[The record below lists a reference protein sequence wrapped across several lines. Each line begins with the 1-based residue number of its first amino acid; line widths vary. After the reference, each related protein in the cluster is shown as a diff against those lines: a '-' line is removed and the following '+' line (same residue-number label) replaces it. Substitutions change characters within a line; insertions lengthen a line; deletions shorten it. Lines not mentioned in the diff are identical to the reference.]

1 MRDERVR
8 LINELQDRRDSRV
21 IVYFCGDRTGAA
33 SQIGDDAV
41 RPMYEHLLA
50 FGDEKV
56 PKIDLFLYSRGGVV
70 DVPWRIVSMIR
81 EFGERWGALVPYRAQ
96 SAATL
101 ITLGADEIVLGRKG
115 ELGPIDPIMNL
126 TDPAGN
132 EAPINVEDIM
142 AYLEFIR
149 KRAGLSDQASL
160 TAALAALAEK
170 IPPVAL
176 GGIHR
181 AHSHIRAVAQ
191 KMLSSHAQPMEDQKQ
206 NAVIET
212 LAERTYAHGHA
223 IGRREA
229 RDIGLPIAQH
239 DQEVERLMWDLYRQY
254 EDVMKLNEPIEPFAF
269 LGDEE
274 SRREPVIAAAVESE
288 WGLHE
293 YGGEVELEA
302 KRALPAQ
309 LGFNLNFNLG
319 LPANI
324 NPQQLDQQA
333 QQILQQLVQQV
344 QQQVGPQV
352 EQEIRRQMPLE
363 GFNHRLIGTSW
374 KQVAP

>member
-1 MRDERVR
+1 VP
-8 LINELQDRRDSRV
+8 
-21 IVYFCGDRTGAA
+21 AA
-33 SQIGDDAV
+33 GRQLGLTEAEAKEGGREI
-41 RPMYEHLLA
+41 
-50 FGDEKV
+50 KV
-56 PKIDLFLYSRGGVV
+56 GRFKLG
-70 DVPWRIVSMIR
+70 
-81 EFGERWGALVPYRAQ
+81 RAQ
-96 SAATL
+96 SAL
-101 ITLGADEIVLGRKG
+101 LLGSRTPSEAARPTARSRGREPSHESPDGVVAGSLGRKG

-170 IPPVAL
+170 VPPVAL

-191 KMLSSHAQPMEDQKQ
+191 KMLSSHAKPMEDQRQ

-254 EDVMKLNEPIEPFAF
+254 EDVMKLNEPIEPFSF
-269 LGDEE
+269 LDGQE
-274 SRREPVIAAAVESE
+274 SRREPMIAAAVESE
-288 WGLHE
+288 WGFHE

-309 LGFNLNFNLG
+309 LAMNLNFNLG
-319 LPANI
+319 LPPNI
-324 NPQQLDQQA
+324 NPQQLPQQA

-344 QQQVGPQV
+344 QQQVGP
-352 EQEIRRQMPLE
+352 
-363 GFNHRLIGTSW
+363 
-374 KQVAP
+374 